1 MWRAVLQSSSPTAL
15 AATAARSVAD
25 TAGAPARIQWR
36 SSMPFLA
43 AHIVPV
49 FGVLTG
55 AGTTDLWMLGAL
67 YVARMFFVTA
77 GYHRLLS
84 HRSFRAGRCVQFV
97 FAFGGTTAAQ
107 KGPLWW
113 AAQHRAHHRYA
124 DTDRDVHSPRDGF
137 WWSHVG
143 WFLSDRHK
151 STDMRLVDD
160 LARFPEL
167 RFLNRH
173 DWIGPWA
180 VAVASLLIG
189 GWSGLVVGFFG
200 STVLLWHATFL
211 VNSAAHVIGRRRFDT
226 PDRSRNSAIVA
237 AVTMGEGWHNNHHRY
252 PAAARQGLAWWELDP
267 TYGVLRLLAA
277 VGLIGSLRRPPAAL
291 AGREVR
297 P

>member
-1 MWRAVLQSSSPTAL
+1 MPHSTPSTTLVAPAAGTAVAE
-15 AATAARSVAD
+15 ATSAR
-25 TAGAPARIQWR
+25 ARIQWR
-36 SSMPFLA
+36 SSIPFLA
-43 AHIVPV
+43 AHLVPTLGLV
-49 FGVLTG
+49 TGVDR
-55 AGTTDLWMLGAL
+55 ADLWLLSVL
-67 YVARMFFVTA
+67 YVARIFFVTA

-84 HRSFRAGRCVQFV
+84 HRSFRAGRVVQFV
-97 FAFGGTTAAQ
+97 LAFGGTTSAQ

-113 AAQHRAHHRYA
+113 AAQHRAHHSFA

-151 STDMRLVDD
+151 STDLRLVED

-167 RFLNRH
+167 RFLERH

-180 VAVASLLIG
+180 IALFSLWVG

-211 VNSAAHVIGRRRFDT
+211 VNSAAHVIGRRRFHT

-237 AVTMGEGWHNNHHRY
+237 ALTMGEGWHNNHHRY

-267 TYGVLRLLAA
+267 TYGLLRLLAA
-277 VGLIGSLRRPPAAL
+277 VGLIDSLRQPPAPPV
-291 AGREVR
+291 GKRQEEV
-297 P
+297 